1 MNGNRKN
8 VSVHFCINERV
19 DSMNKF
25 GKAIV
30 KLRVPILIIS
40 ILLLIPAAIGF
51 LKTRVNYDVLSYL
64 PKDIETMK
72 GQDILADDFGTG
84 AFSLCLVEGMD
95 DKDVVKLK
103 EKMEQVDNVDTVIWY
118 DSIMDISIPD
128 EILPQEIRDA
138 YRTNDCTMMA
148 IIFKTTMSS
157 DETME
162 AITQIRKLASEQ
174 CFISGMSAVVTDTKD
189 LCDKEVPIYV
199 TIAVILSLIVLSL
212 TMDSFLVPI
221 FFLLSIGMA
230 IVYNLGT
237 NVFKGEIS
245 YITQALTAVLQLGV
259 TMDYSIFLW
268 HSYQEEKKVNGKENK
283 EAMADAI
290 ASTFSSVIGSS
301 ITTVAGF
308 IALCFMTFTLGLD
321 LGIVM
326 AKGVV
331 IGVICCV
338 TVLPSMILIF
348 DKPIEKTCH
357 RSLLP
362 KFEKLSKFIV
372 NKYWIFH
379 ILFLILLVPALYGYT
394 HTDVY
399 YNLDSSLPEDLPS
412 IQANQ
417 KLEEEFNMNS
427 THMILLDSNLDE
439 KSINKVISEIKD
451 VKGVKTVLG
460 LESVVGPMIPQSMIP
475 QDLKSKLDNGEW
487 KLMLVMSEYKVASD
501 EVNTQCDEINTI
513 IHKYDDKGMLIGE
526 APCTKDLIEITDKDF
541 NTVSTVSIGVI
552 LLIILFVFKSVSLP
566 IILVCVIEFA
576 IFINMGIPAYTNTT
590 LPFIASIVIGTIQL
604 GSTVDYAILM
614 TTRYKRERSNG
625 LAKKEAVTVALQTS
639 MTSIIVSALSFFA
652 ATFGVGCYSE
662 IDMISSLC
670 TLMAR
675 GAIISMFVVIF
686 LLPAALMLFDKLII
700 HTTIGFKGITGKQK
714 AAYAGA
720 GNADPAPEQ
729 AAANDDDFLNE
740 DRPFAKK
747 KNGNFDNFDFDDSYS
762 DDDKYIDV
770 NNDSNGPADQQ

>member
-1 MNGNRKN
+1 MQTGSPHCRHEKIAGFIRFLAF
-8 VSVHFCINERV
+8 VYTYFRLIFDTLPQLSKKLSTGAFCIITNKMNHHILWTETGKKFPFIFFDLHERV
-19 DSMNKF
+19 DSMNKL

-30 KLRVPILIIS
+30 KCRIPILIIS
-40 ILLLIPAAIGF
+40 ILLLIPAAIGY
-51 LKTRVNYDVLSYL
+51 LKTRVNYDILSYL
-64 PKDIETMK
+64 PKDIETME

-95 DKDVVKLK
+95 DKDIVKLK
-103 EKMEQVDNVDTVIWY
+103 EQMEQVEHVDSVIWY

-128 EILPQEIRDA
+128 EILPENIRDA
-138 YRTNDCTMMA
+138 YRNEDCTMMA
-148 IIFKTTMSS
+148 ILFETTMSS
-157 DETME
+157 DETMD
-162 AITQIRKLASEQ
+162 AITEIRKLTDKQ

-199 TIAVILSLIVLSL
+199 TIAVVLSLLVLSL
-212 TMDSFLVPI
+212 TMDSFLIPI

-268 HSYQEEKKVNGKENK
+268 HSYQEEKKQNGKDKE

-290 ASTFSSVIGSS
+290 AATFSSVIGSS

-308 IALCFMTFTLGLD
+308 VALCFMTFTLGLD

-348 DKPIEKTCH
+348 DKAIEKTCH
-357 RSLLP
+357 KPLLP
-362 KFEKLSKFIV
+362 SFQKVSRFIV
-372 NKYWIFH
+372 DKYWIFL
-379 ILFLILLVPALYGYT
+379 ILFVILLVPAVYGYT

-412 IQANQ
+412 IQANT

-427 THMILLDSNLDE
+427 THMILIDSGLKE
-439 KSINKVISEIKD
+439 KDINRMITEIEKVD
-451 VKGVKTVLG
+451 GVKTVLG

-475 QDLKSKLDNGEW
+475 EELKSKLDNGEW

-501 EVNTQCDEINTI
+501 EVNEQCDAINKI
-513 IHKYDDKGMLIGE
+513 IDTYDEKGMLIGE

-541 NTVSTVSIGVI
+541 NTVSIVSIGVI

-576 IFINMGIPAYTNTT
+576 IFINMGIPAYTNTV

-625 LAKKEAVTVALQTS
+625 CEKKEAVTIALSTS

-675 GAIISMFVVIF
+675 GALISMVVVI
-686 LLPAALMLFDKLII
+686 LVLPAALMLFDKLII
-700 HTTIGFKGITGKQK
+700 HTTIGFKGIRKQK
-714 AAYAGA
+714 KA
-720 GNADPAPEQ
+720 
-729 AAANDDDFLNE
+729 
-740 DRPFAKK
+740 
-747 KNGNFDNFDFDDSYS
+747 S
-762 DDDKYIDV
+762 V
-770 NNDSNGPADQQ
+770 

>member
-1 MNGNRKN
+1 
-8 VSVHFCINERV
+8 
-19 DSMNKF
+19 MNKF

-103 EKMEQVDNVDTVIWY
+103 KQMEQVDNVDSVIWY
-118 DSIMDISIPD
+118 DSIMDIAIPD
-128 EILPQEIRDA
+128 EILPKDIREA
-138 YRTNDCTMMA
+138 YRNDDCTMMA

-162 AITQIRKLASEQ
+162 AITQIRKLASKQ

-308 IALCFMTFTLGLD
+308 VALCFMTFTLGLD

-362 KFEKLSKFIV
+362 KFDKLSKFIV

-439 KSINKVISEIKD
+439 KSINKVISEIKN

-513 IHKYDDKGMLIGE
+513 LHKYDSKGMLIGE

-576 IFINMGIPAYTNTT
+576 IFINMGIPAFTNTT

-720 GNADPAPEQ
+720 GNVDPASGQ
-729 AAANDDDFLNE
+729 KTADDDDFLNE
-740 DRPFAKK
+740 DRPFAEKK
-747 KNGNFDNFDFDDSYS
+747 SGNFDNYDFDDSYS

-770 NNDSNGPADQQ
+770 NTDSNGPADQQ